1 MSGDEPD
8 PDSGFESTT
17 PQAYSED
24 SQEAISRKITDQNTI
39 SASGVVL
46 PSTSTGS
53 TDAAAATTI
62 VETGMDSAEFRIPDS
77 SVISLSQEEESLL
90 EDAVDLNLPNDTL
103 PVNDMNSGT
112 VPVHASCSDSH
123 PVLPDVIVEDPE
135 DIPTPPNISPEDEDD
150 RLSNIS
156 GLSDLSGSDWKPM
169 AGPFS
174 WVQRQ
179 MMSGADPRELLKD
192 MISCDTV
199 VSF

>member
-1 MSGDEPD
+1 MGSRVHKMASTSFADTTEPAKKRAKTSEIGLDSSSKISQNPFELELKTSPTSKNRPESNGNSRSRSPQSWFLPSSEISAMSGDDPD

-53 TDAAAATTI
+53 TDATI

-103 PVNDMNSGT
+103 PVTD
-112 VPVHASCSDSH
+112 
-123 PVLPDVIVEDPE
+123 
-135 DIPTPPNISPEDEDD
+135 
-150 RLSNIS
+150 
-156 GLSDLSGSDWKPM
+156 
-169 AGPFS
+169 
-174 WVQRQ
+174 
-179 MMSGADPRELLKD
+179 
-192 MISCDTV
+192 
-199 VSF
+199 